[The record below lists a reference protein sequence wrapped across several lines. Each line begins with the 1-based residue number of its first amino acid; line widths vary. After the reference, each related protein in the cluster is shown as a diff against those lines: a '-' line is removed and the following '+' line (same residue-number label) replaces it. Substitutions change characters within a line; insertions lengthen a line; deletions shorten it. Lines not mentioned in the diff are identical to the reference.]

1 MIGARKFFL
10 DNQVNLLC
18 TAAPMRRVVTSWNL
32 VPLIGQS
39 LRRWRFLEFLK
50 MACQYNNDAVARQV
64 GDEGQILKTE
74 VIVSVHVEEI
84 LKVDELDSVFS
95 CKIDLLLTWR
105 DQVQCYLL
113 DIWLIIF
120 TSVCSEVDL

>member
-1 MIGARKFFL
+1 
-10 DNQVNLLC
+10 
-18 TAAPMRRVVTSWNL
+18 MRRVVTSWNL
-32 VPLIGQS
+32 APLIGQS

-50 MACQYNNDAVARQV
+50 IACRYNNDAAARQV

-105 DQVQCYLL
+105 DQVRCYLL
-113 DIWLIIF
+113 DIIIF
-120 TSVCSEVDL
+120 TSVCSEVGL

>member
-1 MIGARKFFL
+1 M
-10 DNQVNLLC
+10 
-18 TAAPMRRVVTSWNL
+18 
-32 VPLIGQS
+32 
-39 LRRWRFLEFLK
+39 
-50 MACQYNNDAVARQV
+50 

-74 VIVSVHVEEI
+74 VIVSVYVEEI

-105 DQVQCYLL
+105 DQVRCCLL
-113 DIWLIIF
+113 DIWFIIF

>member
-1 MIGARKFFL
+1 M
-10 DNQVNLLC
+10 
-18 TAAPMRRVVTSWNL
+18 TSWNM

-39 LRRWRFLEFLK
+39 SRRWRFLKFLK
-50 MACQYNNDAVARQV
+50 IACLTYNDDAVAHQV

-95 CKIDLLLTWR
+95 CKIDLVLSWR
-105 DQVQCYLL
+105 DQVRFLL
-113 DIWLIIF
+113 STAGRLI
-120 TSVCSEVDL
+120 V